1 MIQPKPNDKLD
12 AGNGARSELTPWSFV
27 RAAGRANLL
36 VATLV
41 VAEFSGIALVKHDPK
56 AFQMG
61 LWLVPFVTLVIWVTA
76 AVLCLLSPTPRGL
89 RRSSGG
95 WWGDTNP
102 LCQPG
107 QGYGTIGWTVPSRT
121 SAELASSESPPSFRG
136 RLTMRRG
143 NLVVETGINEGRS
156 EHRSCSVW
164 RATMSEHHA
173 TIDWKRETPDFAYE
187 TYNRDHDW
195 QFDAGVT
202 VRASATPAYL
212 GSESCVDPEEAFVA
226 SLSSCHMLTFLAI
239 ACKKRFTVDGYRDQA
254 VGILGKDQTGR
265 MAMTRVT
272 LRPQVRF
279 GGEKTPTPEEL
290 AQMHGQAHH
299 ACFIANSVKTEVVIE
314 PL

>member
-1 MIQPKPNDKLD
+1 
-12 AGNGARSELTPWSFV
+12 
-27 RAAGRANLL
+27 
-36 VATLV
+36 
-41 VAEFSGIALVKHDPK
+41 
-56 AFQMG
+56 
-61 LWLVPFVTLVIWVTA
+61 
-76 AVLCLLSPTPRGL
+76 
-89 RRSSGG
+89 
-95 WWGDTNP
+95 
-102 LCQPG
+102 
-107 QGYGTIGWTVPSRT
+107 
-121 SAELASSESPPSFRG
+121 
-136 RLTMRRG
+136 
-143 NLVVETGINEGRS
+143 
-156 EHRSCSVW
+156 
-164 RATMSEHHA
+164 MSEHHA

-212 GSESCVDPEEAFVA
+212 GSDICVDPEEAFVA

-272 LRPQVRF
+272 LRPQVWF